1 MRVPDRFRHRTKL
14 IGSTICSEKA
24 LFWIKATGSREVYI
38 QNGGN
43 CALGSR
49 VSYLIEKMTASS
61 SAGRARVEAETAR
74 MERMARRLIVAAAVG
89 LVAMAVMGIVL
100 THDAWPMLRQGL
112 VALVDGGPS
121 SGTLPMLGA
130 VAALV
135 LFAGAVLQRARRAT
149 RERGRTSFAAAWLAI
164 AYIVFCSLML
174 TASWLQA
181 HSVRNDFRAERLEQQ
196 AAVARLKAQQIDDWA
211 YERGID
217 INFLASTL
225 KTLPLDDI
233 ERHPEIQQLAEV
245 VLAQFLSGH
254 AERIAV
260 VLSDAQGR
268 PLVSA
273 GTVPAQAQEAFTRE
287 MREAARRRLEMRGEI
302 HAGGARPD
310 GLTVAFLVPFA
321 VPSRG
326 GTVELVAAAL
336 IDPTIGLL
344 RTFTQWPTS
353 SRSSELEL
361 VFRQGSDIVHI
372 VPRGPTPASP
382 LSFRIPTD
390 RQGLVAH
397 ESRRGTAVAEGAD
410 HYGHTVV
417 AALQDVAAFPWIVVA
432 KTDTDEAMLPLER
445 QVANIWLM
453 TGAMIVFAGLFMLA
467 LWFQLRLTESLR
479 AARLA

>member
-1 MRVPDRFRHRTKL
+1 
-14 IGSTICSEKA
+14 
-24 LFWIKATGSREVYI
+24 
-38 QNGGN
+38 
-43 CALGSR
+43 
-49 VSYLIEKMTASS
+49 
-61 SAGRARVEAETAR
+61 
-74 MERMARRLIVAAAVG
+74 MERLARGMIIAATAGLVG
-89 LVAMAVMGIVL
+89 LAVMGIVL

-112 VALVDGGPS
+112 VALVDRGPS
-121 SGTLPMLGA
+121 SGTLPILGA

-135 LFAGAVLQRARRAT
+135 LFASVVVLRARSAARNRSRA
-149 RERGRTSFAAAWLAI
+149 SVAPAWLAV
-164 AYIVFCSLML
+164 AYSVFCGLML

-181 HSVRNDFRAERLEQQ
+181 QSVRNDFRAERLEQQ

-217 INFLASTL
+217 INFLVSTL

-233 ERHPEIQQLAEV
+233 ERQPEIRQLAEV

-260 VLSDAQGR
+260 VLSNAQGQ

-273 GTVPAQAQEAFTRE
+273 GTVPAQAQEAFARE
-287 MREAARRRLEMRGEI
+287 MREAGRRRLEMRGEI

-310 GLTVAFLVPFA
+310 GLSVAFLVPFA

-326 GTVELVAAAL
+326 GTIELVAAAL

-344 RTFTQWPTS
+344 RSFSQWPTS

-361 VFRQGSDIVHI
+361 AFRQGSDLVHI
-372 VPRGPTPASP
+372 VPRGPTPAVP
-382 LSFRIPTD
+382 LSFRVPTD
-390 RQGLVAH
+390 RQGLVAR
-397 ESRRGTAVAEGAD
+397 ESRRGTAVAEGPD
-410 HYGHTVV
+410 HHGHRVV
-417 AALQDVAAFPWIVVA
+417 AAMQDVTAFPWIVIA
-432 KTDTDEAMLPLER
+432 RTDTDEAMAPLER

-467 LWFQLRLTESLR
+467 LWFQFRLSATLR
-479 AARLA
+479 ALSRV

>member
-1 MRVPDRFRHRTKL
+1 
-14 IGSTICSEKA
+14 
-24 LFWIKATGSREVYI
+24 
-38 QNGGN
+38 
-43 CALGSR
+43 
-49 VSYLIEKMTASS
+49 
-61 SAGRARVEAETAR
+61 
-74 MERMARRLIVAAAVG
+74 MERMARGLIVAAAAG

-112 VALVDGGPS
+112 VALVDGGAS
-121 SGTLPMLGA
+121 SWTLPMLGA

-135 LFAGAVLQRARRAT
+135 LFAGALLQRSRRAAVD
-149 RERGRTSFAAAWLAI
+149 RGRASFMAPGLAI
-164 AYIVFCSLML
+164 AYIAFCGLML

-181 HSVRNDFRAERLEQQ
+181 QSVRNDFRAERFEQQ
-196 AAVARLKAQQIDDWA
+196 AAVARLKAQQVDDWA

-217 INFLASTL
+217 INFLVSTL

-233 ERHPEIQQLAEV
+233 GRHPEIQQLVEV

-260 VLSDAQGR
+260 VLSDAKGR

-273 GTVPAQAQEAFTRE
+273 GTVPAQAQEAFARE
-287 MREAARRRLEMRGEI
+287 IREAGRRRLEMRGEI

-310 GLTVAFLVPFA
+310 GLSVAFLAPFA
-321 VPSRG
+321 VPSHG

-344 RTFTQWPTS
+344 RSFTQWPTS

-361 VFRQGSDIVHI
+361 VFRQGSEIVHI
-372 VPRGPTPASP
+372 VPRGPNPAIP

-410 HYGHTVV
+410 HYDHTVV
-417 AALQDVAAFPWIVVA
+417 AALQDVTAFPWIVVA

-467 LWFQLRLTESLR
+467 LWFQLRLTGAMR
-479 AARLA
+479 ATSRA